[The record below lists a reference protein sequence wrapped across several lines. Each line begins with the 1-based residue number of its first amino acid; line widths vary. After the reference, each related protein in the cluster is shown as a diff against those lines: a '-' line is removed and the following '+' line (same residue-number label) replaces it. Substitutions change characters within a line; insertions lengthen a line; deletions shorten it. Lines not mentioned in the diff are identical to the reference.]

1 MNHSQYSQDPRLAE
15 KSMNSPPAY
24 PNAPAAPYP
33 NSDQAAFYPNGAPA
47 ASYPNGASAHHTHHQ
62 GPPGA
67 QGEWTFGLCDCCCP
81 FGTCC
86 MATWCPCF
94 LYGKTYAREHGE
106 PDSSGC
112 NSSCLAWY
120 ALSCIGGACILQFL
134 NRGSTR
140 EKYGIRG
147 GSCGDFCTSW
157 CCICCALVQEE
168 KESIVRTTGMDP
180 KTEKPYVSPGQMT
193 YP

>member
-1 MNHSQYSQDPRLAE
+1 MLANMANLTQVAATPRYVSIRISRL
-15 KSMNSPPAY
+15 SL
-24 PNAPAAPYP
+24 
-33 NSDQAAFYPNGAPA
+33 F
-47 ASYPNGASAHHTHHQ
+47 
-62 GPPGA
+62 PGA
-67 QGEWTFGLCDCCCP
+67 QP
-81 FGTCC
+81 
-86 MATWCPCF
+86 ATLILADLPW
-94 LYGKTYAREHGE
+94 
-106 PDSSGC
+106 
-112 NSSCLAWY
+112 NQCLAWY